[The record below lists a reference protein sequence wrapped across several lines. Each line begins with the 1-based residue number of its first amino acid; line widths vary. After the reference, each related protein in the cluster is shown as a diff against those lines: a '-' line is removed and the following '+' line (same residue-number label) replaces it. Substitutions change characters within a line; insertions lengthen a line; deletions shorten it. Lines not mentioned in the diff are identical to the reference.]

1 MESRCA
7 QSEKSYFLSVAVS
20 NLYTFRELTRKL
32 RRILPFLKMLLVTAQ
47 MAVEEQ
53 DANDL
58 ASRME
63 GMAKHGDI
71 WRTGVHATT
80 IYVIV
85 RLFSARYP
93 YHVISE
99 IGRGE

>member
-1 MESRCA
+1 
-7 QSEKSYFLSVAVS
+7 
-20 NLYTFRELTRKL
+20 
-32 RRILPFLKMLLVTAQ
+32 MLLVTAQ

-71 WRTGVHATT
+71 ESWR
-80 IYVIV
+80 
-85 RLFSARYP
+85 ARYDYIRDSAIVFSSVP
-93 YHVISE
+93 VSRDLGDRSWRVASSAVSASSAEASADETGDYSAHKTSFFLWH
-99 IGRGE
+99 

>member
-1 MESRCA
+1 
-7 QSEKSYFLSVAVS
+7 
-20 NLYTFRELTRKL
+20 
-32 RRILPFLKMLLVTAQ
+32 MLLVTAQ

-58 ASRME
+58 ASGME

-71 WRTGVHATT
+71 LRTGVHATT

-85 RLFSARYP
+85 PLFSARCP
-93 YHVISE
+93 YHVTSE
-99 IGRGE
+99 VGGGK